1 MKTLTYLSSIL
12 AIPGICFYNRRV
24 VPNWGLDFLL
34 VQFLPM
40 FQLNLA
46 TIFYLVV
53 ATALWAGNAIAGRLL
68 VGSVSPI
75 TLSAV
80 RWGLAALILLPFG
93 WRIFKRDSALW
104 QNKTRFLLLGLF
116 GVGSYNVLLY
126 LALQTSTPINV
137 TLIGASMPIWML
149 LIGAVFYK
157 VQPTLLQLIGA
168 VVSLIGVT
176 VVLTRGEPSTLFSME
191 LVVGDLLIMLATIL
205 WATYSWMLSRPGQST
220 ERQWPWADFLM
231 AQVLVGLL
239 WTLFFDGFEIAGG
252 YAHLELNVFTATVIL
267 FVAVG
272 PSLIA
277 YRCWGL
283 GVNGAGP
290 TVAAFFANLIP
301 LFTALLSAAMLREPP
316 RLYHGL
322 AFALI
327 VTGIVVSSTKSRASQ
342 VKAS

>member
-1 MKTLTYLSSIL
+1 MPKLT
-12 AIPGICFYNRRV
+12 
-24 VPNWGLDFLL
+24 
-34 VQFLPM
+34 
-40 FQLNLA
+40 LA
-46 TIFYLVV
+46 TIAYLLT

-68 VGSVSPI
+68 VGSISPI

-80 RWGLAALILLPFG
+80 RWGLAALLLLPFG
-93 WRIFKRDSALW
+93 WRVFKPEGALW
-104 QNKTRFLLLGLF
+104 QNKKRFILLGLF

-126 LALQTSTPINV
+126 LALQTSTAINV

-149 LIGAVFYK
+149 FIGAVWYQVK
-157 VQPTLLQLIGA
+157 PSLLQLLGA
-168 VVSLIGVT
+168 IVSLVGVAI
-176 VVLTRGEPSTLFSME
+176 VLTRGELSALVSME
-191 LVVGDLLIMLATIL
+191 LVVGDLFIMLATIL
-205 WATYSWMLSRPGQST
+205 WAFYSWMLSRPGSST

-239 WTLFFDGFEIAGG
+239 WTSFFDGFEIAMG
-252 YAHLELNVFTATVIL
+252 YAHLELNTWTGSLIL

-290 TVAAFFANLIP
+290 TVAAFFANFIP
-301 LFTALLSAAMLREPP
+301 LFTALLSAAMLGEPP
-316 RLYHGL
+316 QLFHSL

-327 VTGIVVSSTKSRASQ
+327 ALGIWVSSTKSRSTNT
-342 VKAS
+342 